1 MEQIILNTNL
11 RFVTAG
17 LAAEQ
22 KGALL
27 QALLE
32 GNGETLVGEAFNI
45 YQYIMTLQQEKA
57 DRKQRMREL
66 SAKGVAA
73 RKRAADAG
81 MADLFE
87 EETTAGVPL
96 VQDGEPAVEN
106 GDDERKEAKESNYN
120 KIKKIF
126 ISSFEEEKEKKVAA
140 RKGRKKRECSVK
152 SGGMQ
157 VKRAEEPFVPPFAD
171 EVRAFVEEEGL
182 CVDPETFVDF
192 YDSRG
197 WKVGTTA
204 IKNWKAT
211 VRLWHRR
218 AVGKEGKLSPSPV
231 FLPQGGGMKTVAA
244 SQGGGMPQREEEET
258 YWHELTEK
266 TRAVRTCPDSDDK
279 EEAVTRAVGGDSC
292 PEPDDGLE
300 LSPFARFMRRIENND
315 V

>member
-106 GDDERKEAKESNYN
+106 GDDERKEAT
-120 KIKKIF
+120 
-126 ISSFEEEKEKKVAA
+126 
-140 RKGRKKRECSVK
+140 
-152 SGGMQ
+152 
-157 VKRAEEPFVPPFAD
+157 P
-171 EVRAFVEEEGL
+171 
-182 CVDPETFVDF
+182 
-192 YDSRG
+192 
-197 WKVGTTA
+197 
-204 IKNWKAT
+204 
-211 VRLWHRR
+211 
-218 AVGKEGKLSPSPV
+218 
-231 FLPQGGGMKTVAA
+231 A
-244 SQGGGMPQREEEET
+244 S
-258 YWHELTEK
+258 L
-266 TRAVRTCPDSDDK
+266 
-279 EEAVTRAVGGDSC
+279 
-292 PEPDDGLE
+292 L
-300 LSPFARFMRRIENND
+300 
-315 V
+315 